1 MRRLALSLWLVVL
14 LLAGCGGGGALS
26 KKDLQKQLEA
36 VQSFAAEGA
45 LVADGAADERTTDIF
60 VRVHTLYL
68 GDGVQNVR
76 KQVSAGHA
84 SGDLEEKRDVA
95 IELASEVERQLKRLH
110 ESPGD
115 QDVAR
120 SVKAQLQRDA
130 ARAEHEAK

>member
-68 GDGVQNVR
+68 GAGVQKVR

>member
-1 MRRLALSLWLVVL
+1 MRRLGLSVWLVVL

-45 LVADGAADERTTDIF
+45 FVADGAADERTTDIF

-68 GDGVQNVR
+68 GEGVQKVG

-84 SGDLEEKRDVA
+84 SGDLEEKRAAA
-95 IELASEVERQLKRLH
+95 IELASDVERQLERLH

-115 QDVAR
+115 RDVAC
-120 SVKAQLQRDA
+120 SAKAQLQRDA
-130 ARAEHEAK
+130 ARAENEAK

>member
-1 MRRLALSLWLVVL
+1 MRRLGLPLSLVVL
-14 LLAGCGGGGALS
+14 LLAGCGGGGTLS

-68 GDGVQNVR
+68 GDGVKKVR

-84 SGDLEEKRDVA
+84 SGDLEEKRDAA
-95 IELASEVERQLKRLH
+95 IELASGVERQLERLH

-130 ARAEHEAK
+130 VRAENEAK

>member
-1 MRRLALSLWLVVL
+1 MRRLGLSLSLVVL
-14 LLAGCGGGGALS
+14 VLAGCGGGGALS
-26 KKDLQKQLEA
+26 RKDLQKQLEA

-68 GDGVQNVR
+68 GDGVKKVR

-84 SGDLEEKRDVA
+84 SGDLEEKRDAA
-95 IELASEVERQLKRLH
+95 IELASGVERQLERLH

-130 ARAEHEAK
+130 VRAENEAK